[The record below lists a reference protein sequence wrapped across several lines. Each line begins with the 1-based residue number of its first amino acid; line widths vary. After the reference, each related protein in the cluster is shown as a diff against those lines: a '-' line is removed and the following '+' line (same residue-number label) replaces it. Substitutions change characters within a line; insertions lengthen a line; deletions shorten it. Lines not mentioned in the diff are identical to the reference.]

1 MERRGGNSRWHS
13 KASAAQALPMPQVSI
28 TELWLPILLAA
39 VAVFVISSVIHVA
52 SPLHKSD
59 YKPLPDEE
67 RLLEAM
73 REAGLERGGYAF
85 PYASSMKQMA
95 EYGFIAA

>member
-1 MERRGGNSRWHS
+1 
-13 KASAAQALPMPQVSI
+13 MPEVTI

-52 SPLHKSD
+52 SPLHRND

-67 RLLEAM
+67 RLLAAM
-73 REAGLERGGYAF
+73 RDAGVERGG
-85 PYASSMKQMA
+85 
-95 EYGFIAA
+95 